1 MARSKAKPRKRGRGR
16 PATGRDPMIGLRLPK
31 DEIARLDKWAKA
43 NGYTRSELIRVLIE
57 RGFEGWL
64 RDNALNEATDGVMR
78 QARRIA
84 ELEHLVAEL
93 KAARATITTVRS
105 RDATVFQE
113 PARANQTPSTP
124 RGSVSPPQPPKK

>member
-1 MARSKAKPRKRGRGR
+1 
-16 PATGRDPMIGLRLPK
+16 MIGLRLPK

-43 NGYTRSELIRVLIE
+43 NDSTRSEAIRALIE

-64 RDNALNEATDGVMR
+64 LDSALNEATDGVRR

-93 KAARATITTVRS
+93 KAARATVATVRS
-105 RDATVFQE
+105 RDAAVLQE
-113 PARANQTPSTP
+113 PVRANQIPSTP
-124 RGSVSPPQPPKK
+124 RGSVSPPQPLKK

>member
-1 MARSKAKPRKRGRGR
+1 
-16 PATGRDPMIGLRLPK
+16 MIGLRLPK

-43 NGYTRSELIRVLIE
+43 NGYTRSEAIRALIE

-78 QARRIA
+78 QAHRIA
-84 ELEHLVAEL
+84 ELDCLVAEL
-93 KAARATITTVRS
+93 KVARARIATVRS

-113 PARANQTPSTP
+113 TLTTP
-124 RGSVSPPQPPKK
+124 RRSVSPPRPPKK